1 MYRGARHRYIEC
13 DIEVIETDLV
23 NKERYLCMDSS
34 ISRRATEAASHAHEC
49 PLCNCGSNSEDDIYR
64 HLLVS
69 HRKSTLADALL
80 DRVNSDD

>member
-1 MYRGARHRYIEC
+1 MHRSALHRYIEC
-13 DIEVIETDLV
+13 DTEVLETDLI
-23 NKERYLCMDSS
+23 NKERYICMDSS
-34 ISRRATEAASHAHEC
+34 TPRRVTEAASHAHEC
-49 PLCNCGSNSEDDIYR
+49 PLCNCGSDSEDDIYY